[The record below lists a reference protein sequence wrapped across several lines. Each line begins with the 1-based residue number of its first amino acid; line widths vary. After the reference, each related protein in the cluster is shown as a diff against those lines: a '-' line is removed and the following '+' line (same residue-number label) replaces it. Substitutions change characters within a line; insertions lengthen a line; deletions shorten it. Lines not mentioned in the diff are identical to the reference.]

1 VAEGWLQKQK
11 LKKKNNFQ
19 FICLRFLL
27 DIEMQLLRS
36 QAQTVIN
43 KIIYLAEEKEFRRRF
58 TSVVLNVQQSKS
70 PAFLSNMS
78 NRHLDKRMKR
88 TIATTSSLS
97 IADTALGKGSEAAAL
112 LDGLEVYTVPS
123 LADRHPLTVYGMKPG
138 NTTDSVPN
146 GNTIHRRRPILLL
159 HGRTWSSVP
168 VYHLLGGPN
177 RREKGEESRSLMDAL
192 FHTQKLQPYC
202 MDFRGF
208 GGTPA
213 DETRKVTPH
222 TCVADVESVLQ
233 WISSQHGLRWLPEEE
248 CSYDSASEQ
257 EEARRVQRKTCEKC
271 EMPVLLGWSQG
282 ALIAQL
288 VAQKDPALL
297 SQLILYGSIYDPLV
311 RYPRAPLYAQT
322 SDLDRNSSNEGV
334 KNTYDAAIEDF
345 TIEGSIPKDPAKQFA
360 RAALLCDPIKV
371 RWSSLHELNNVDP
384 ARVHVP
390 TLVVA
395 GDQDPYCPLRAQQ
408 ELFCNLGRGADRCWN
423 ILSGSDH
430 AIHLLDARARF
441 VQIVENFTEIGRRN
455 KIGSSF

>member
-1 VAEGWLQKQK
+1 
-11 LKKKNNFQ
+11 
-19 FICLRFLL
+19 
-27 DIEMQLLRS
+27 MQLLRS
-36 QAQTVIN
+36 QAQSVVC
-43 KIIYLAEEKEFRRRF
+43 KIIWPTESKEFRRQYSSL
-58 TSVVLNVQQSKS
+58 TLNLVQCRH
-70 PAFLSNMS
+70 PTAAAAFLSTMS
-78 NRHLDKRMKR
+78 SRRSRHLDKKMKL
-88 TIATTSSLS
+88 TTANTSSLS

-123 LADRHPLTVYGMKPG
+123 LADRHPLTVYGIKPE
-138 NTTDSVPN
+138 NTQHSVPN
-146 GNTIHRRRPILLL
+146 GTSINLTNWRRPILLL

-192 FHTQKLQPYC
+192 FHTQNLQPYC

-213 DETRKVTPH
+213 DETCKVTPH

-233 WISSQHGLRWLPEEE
+233 WISSQHGLHWLPEED
-248 CSYDSASEQ
+248 CSYDSECDHD
-257 EEARRVQRKTCEKC
+257 EGKVVKRKTCEKC

-322 SDLDRNSSNEGV
+322 SELDRNSRNEGV
-334 KNTYDAAIEDF
+334 QNTYDAAIEDF

-390 TLVVA
+390 TLVIA

-408 ELFCNLGRGADRCWN
+408 ELFCNLGRGADRCWS

-441 VQIVENFTEIGRRN
+441 VQIVENFTVIGRRN